1 MRILI
6 LLLAFQLANAVTF
19 DLNQCLDYAEKNNK
33 SIQISDYQ
41 KQISDMNVKD
51 ARNRFFDIS
60 ANGSY
65 GLSGD
70 DEDNLGSNLSSSVG
84 VSGTLSPGLIHNYK
98 YSKVSSVN
106 TSLDYTDNVNNMKN
120 YVTAAFFGVLIAKEN
135 LKLQKDKLEYSQ
147 KKFEEAQLRFSMG
160 NMSQSDLL
168 SFEVTLSEDTIDLKN
183 KESDLVKQ
191 KQNLLYLMHYQIQN
205 DEFDI
210 EYKEELDTVF
220 DFDKKELIEEALK
233 NRPDIIKYQNYLG
246 QQDLMLKMQYDNYL
260 PSLSGVLAYD
270 YGITD
275 VLSYD
280 KTSPVGKP
288 FEGVSDLIT
297 GSLSLS
303 INLSYSDLNGIDK
316 NKVEVKKSKLSLESK
331 ILEVKNEITTKLLD
345 LQNQKNNLE
354 LADKHIELA
363 QKNLELAEKL
373 FAIGDKSVSDYL
385 KARNDFISAKNR
397 KINYLYNFIISK
409 YDLYNSVGRQQ

>member
-1 MRILI
+1 MRIII
-6 LLLAFQLANAVTF
+6 LLLAVSLANAVTF
-19 DLNQCLDYAEKNNK
+19 DLDQCLDYAEKNNK
-33 SIQISDYQ
+33 SIEISNYQ
-41 KQISDMNVKD
+41 KDISGMDVKD
-51 ARNRFFDIS
+51 ARNRFYDLS
-60 ANGSY
+60 AGGSY
-65 GLSGD
+65 SLAGD
-70 DEDNLGSNLSSSVG
+70 DDDNLGTTLSSSIG
-84 VSGTLSPGLIHNYK
+84 VTGTLSPYLIHNYK
-98 YSKVSSVN
+98 YNKVSLDN
-106 TSLDYTDNVNNMKN
+106 TFLDYTDNVNNLRN
-120 YVTAAFFGVLIAKEN
+120 YVTSAFFSVLIAREN

-147 KKFEEAQLRFSMG
+147 KKFEEAELRFSMG

-183 KESDLVKQ
+183 KESELVKQ

-220 DFDKKELIEEALK
+220 DFNKKELIEEALS
-233 NRPDIIKYQNYLG
+233 NRPDIKQYKNYLN

-260 PSLSGVLAYD
+260 PSLSGALAYD

-275 VLSYD
+275 ILDYD
-280 KTSPVGKP
+280 KTSPYGKP
-288 FEGVSDLIT
+288 FEGVSDGIT

-303 INLSYSDLNGIDK
+303 LNLSYSNCNGIDK
-316 NKVEVKKSKLSLESK
+316 NKVEMKKSKLSLESK
-331 ILEVKNEITTKLLD
+331 ILEVKNDITLKLLD
-345 LQNQKNNLE
+345 LENDKNNLE

-363 QKNLELAEKL
+363 EKNLELAEKL

-397 KINYLYNFIISK
+397 KINYLYSFIISK
-409 YDLYNSVGRQQ
+409 YDLYNSVGRR